1 MMHLINLLKK
11 YNIFLIYSLVIKFQ
25 IKFFKKKILKNIF
38 NTKFKS
44 NALVY
49 FKSDVFFSN
58 LILKM
63 STHTNNIEIKAICE
77 TLKDMNYNVYL
88 IDRDAKIE
96 EINNLKKD
104 YFEIFISNASGNSAQ
119 FHDYIIDNF
128 STKKKIFY
136 ASGPEPHLS
145 NKLVLERHT
154 NFDKKHNCSSI
165 RRRLV
170 DMKKN
175 KNRLKKIDCIFYIG
189 NNFSKLSYEKYKKP
203 LYQLLPIINNNY
215 LITEK
220 EIKNKSKTNVVYVGG
235 TGLICK
241 GLDIVIDAFLEL
253 PDFRL
258 DIFGPSDENDFWN
271 IYRNKIKGKNIFFHG
286 FVSPNSSLFSNIV
299 KKATYHVNCPAAE
312 GMATSILL
320 TNSYGVIPVVS
331 YTSGIDI
338 ENFGYQIDNEKES
351 INKKFNDLKDVSMD
365 EVFIRINSALK
376 YSKQFNWN
384 NYKKKSNSNISEL
397 LNQK

>member
-11 YNIFLIYSLVIKFQ
+11 YNIFFIYSLIIKFK

-38 NTKFKS
+38 NTKFRS

-49 FKSDVFFSN
+49 FKSDIFFSS
-58 LILKM
+58 LIIKM
-63 STHTNNIEIKAICE
+63 NTHTNNIEIEAICE
-77 TLKDMNYNVYL
+77 TLKEMNYNVYL
-88 IDRDAKIE
+88 IDRDAKIK
-96 EINNLKKD
+96 EIENLKEED
-104 YFEIFISNASGNSAQ
+104 FEIFISNASGNSAR
-119 FHDYIIDNF
+119 FHDYIIENF
-128 STKKKIFY
+128 SIKKKIFY
-136 ASGPEPHLS
+136 ASGPEPHFS
-145 NKLVLERHT
+145 NKLVLERHI
-154 NFDKKHNCSSI
+154 NFDKKHDCLST

-189 NNFSKLSYEKYKKP
+189 NDFSKSSYEKYQKP
-203 LYQLLPIINNNY
+203 LYQILPIIDNEY
-215 LITEK
+215 LLSEQ
-220 EIKNKSKTNVVYVGG
+220 EIKNKKQTNVVYVGG

-271 IYRNKIKGKNIFFHG
+271 IYKNKIKKKNIFFHG
-286 FVSPNSSLFSNIV
+286 FVSPNSSLFRNIV

-331 YTSGIDI
+331 HSSGIDI
-338 ENFGYQIDNEKES
+338 QNFGYEIENEKNNIIEKFNSLRS
-351 INKKFNDLKDVSMD
+351 ISIDETFLRIKFTIEYSKKFNSSL
-365 EVFIRINSALK
+365 
-376 YSKQFNWN
+376 
-384 NYKKKSNSNISEL
+384 YKKKLSSNISNL
-397 LNQK
+397 LHQK